1 MKSKKTH
8 GNNKKNQPK
17 CIIPSLVL
25 NQKNNLNFLSNIK
38 SRVVTC
44 RKLNVSVSL
53 LTFSKG
59 SKSSVTTEYVYVICV
74 ELYQIQHLLRGL
86 VFDMPFKINK
96 ENILAEIFL

>member
-8 GNNKKNQPK
+8 GNNKKNQPER
-17 CIIPSLVL
+17 IICSLVL
-25 NQKNNLNFLSNIK
+25 NQKNS
-38 SRVVTC
+38 
-44 RKLNVSVSL
+44 

-59 SKSSVTTEYVYVICV
+59 SKFSVTTKYFYVICV
-74 ELYQIQHLLRGL
+74 QLYQIQHLLRGL